1 MDRDHQDLFLL
12 SQRYASLLH
21 RTEPDVQPSSSSS
34 SSSSHQSYVDAN
46 VRAQVDVDI
55 KADTAILRQKTASI
69 VLSEPAAHACSELVK
84 VAAELQ
90 VSRVSYA
97 NVVETL
103 LDVEDVGRLSARVSQ
118 RMSSDNAKAA
128 ALTERVHGL
137 VLELERVLQQQG
149 DSLLPPSDTSVA
161 VTAAAAAAAAAI
173 NDPATATATATATS
187 VKIQKYLE
195 KAQALRDEL
204 AAAGVFALCPA
215 ETAKEFTS
223 LGGVGPLPHAALK
236 ALADR
241 IDADARKLRDMER
254 DLAGRYGY
262 PAVPHQQ
269 HDVEREVERLREEC
283 AQLETQLNDAIN
295 NGADS

>member
-34 SSSSHQSYVDAN
+34 SSSSHQSYVEAN
-46 VRAQVDVDI
+46 ARAQVDADI

-84 VAAELQ
+84 VAAALQ

-128 ALTERVHGL
+128 ALAERVHGL
-137 VLELERVLQQQG
+137 VLELERVLQHQG
-149 DSLLPPSDTSVA
+149 DSLLPPSDTTVSA
-161 VTAAAAAAAAAI
+161 TAAAAAAAAI
-173 NDPATATATATATS
+173 NDPATATATATS

-241 IDADARKLRDMER
+241 IDADARKLRDMVR